1 MYMTTHHIGRLAGL
15 RGRMLIVAVALLV
28 PFGIA
33 SSASAT
39 EHHPTGNYA
48 PFKYCPLSNSATEF
62 CTVADTTSGEF
73 TVGKKTVPINKTITL
88 QGGLHE
94 NSKGELEFI
103 AAEGAETLSKT
114 ALYVPGGLFNIVAP
128 EYLNKEEKEKFEK
141 TINEGITGVTE
152 TTELAAPAS
161 AIKLNTTNLIF
172 EEGTALQLPIKVK
185 LGNVFLGNACY
196 IGSEASPIVLN
207 LTTGT
212 TSPPA
217 PNKPI
222 KGASGKG
229 EFLEEG
235 NLVRLTG
242 GSLVDNSFAAGG
254 AHGCGTIK
262 LFEGIVDEAVNA
274 ELGLPSAAGHNTAIL
289 NGSFEEA
296 FAPAVRA
303 SE

>member
-1 MYMTTHHIGRLAGL
+1 MTTHHIGRLAGLL

-28 PFGIA
+28 PLGIA

-39 EHHPTGNYA
+39 EHHPTGNFA
-48 PFKYCPLSNSATEF
+48 PFKYCPLSNSATDF
-62 CTVADTTSGEF
+62 CTVANTTSGEF
-73 TVGKKTVPINKTITL
+73 TVGKRTVPINKTITL

-94 NSKGELEFI
+94 NSSGELEFI

-114 ALYVPGGLFNIVAP
+114 ALYVPGGLLNIVAP
-128 EYLNKEEKEKFEK
+128 EFLNKEEKEKFEK

-152 TTELAAPAS
+152 TTELAKPAS
-161 AIKLNTTNLIF
+161 SIKLNTSNLIF
-172 EEGTALQLPIKVK
+172 EEGVALSLPVKVK
-185 LGNVFLGNACY
+185 LGNAFLGEGCY
-196 IGSEASPIVLN
+196 IGSESSPITLN

-212 TSPPA
+212 TSPPG

-235 NLVRLTG
+235 ALVRLTG
-242 GSLVDNSFAAGG
+242 GSLVENAFSAPGS
-254 AHGCGTIK
+254 HGCGTIK

-274 ELGLPSAAGHNTAIL
+274 ELGVPSAAGHNTAIL
-289 NGSFEEA
+289 NGSLEEA
-296 FAPAVRA
+296 YAPAVKA